1 MTQEEFQNEFS
12 RLLKGETN
20 KDVNDL
26 INIYLGY
33 LFKTI
38 QAQAGTPSAT
48 KALNDSKIINQM
60 VFTKLAHLQQLMN
73 GIEFVAPD
81 GSRLNN
87 IIDPTVVAA
96 AARTIYETVGMFSLI
111 NVGKSDDERLI
122 LNNLWSIAGL
132 KFRQRFAKPNSSAET
147 LGKIAD
153 EKAHIHTL
161 TSEIENTALYIS
173 LAQADKDRIQGKIC
187 SKEYNIRFEAG
198 EVKQVDGFQ
207 AMVDN
212 TGTKP
217 IILPD
222 MYTFYSLNSHPSFVA
237 VFQFADMFRANS
249 PDFFELAA
257 INIRS
262 VFFLISIFIADYIS
276 VFPDLKHVFYSL
288 EGIDQAMID
297 RLNVMARSEA
307 HSINNI

>member
-1 MTQEEFQNEFS
+1 MTKEEFQNEFS
-12 RLLKGETN
+12 RLISGETKN
-20 KDVNDL
+20 DVNDL

-33 LFKTI
+33 IFKTI
-38 QAQAGTPSAT
+38 QAQEAKPGDT
-48 KALNDSKIINQM
+48 KALSDAKIINQM
-60 VFTKLAHLQQLMN
+60 IFTKVAHLQQLMN

-81 GSRLNN
+81 GSKLNN

-96 AARTIYETVGMFSLI
+96 AARTIYETVGMFNTTI
-111 NVGKSDDERLI
+111 VKKAEEERLI

-132 KFRQRFAKPNSSAET
+132 KYRQRFAKPNSSPET
-147 LGKIAD
+147 LVKIAE
-153 EKAHIHTL
+153 EKAHIDRMIA
-161 TSEIENTALYIS
+161 EIKATALY
-173 LAQADKDRIQGKIC
+173 LALSPDDKEKIERKIR

-217 IILPD
+217 EILPD

-249 PDFFELAA
+249 PEFFSLAA
-257 INIRS
+257 FNVKS
-262 VFFLISIFIADYIS
+262 VFFLLSIFIADYIS
-276 VFPDLKHVFYSL
+276 VFPELKRVFESL
-288 EGIDQAMID
+288 SEMDQAVID

-307 HSINNI
+307 HSIYNL